1 MAYFD
6 SKFEGT
12 AWHSED
18 SIRVGARDGWSHN
31 ICTRELQGMNVFPPF
46 FFSLESQSLGVMMPT
61 FRVDL
66 FLAQLKLLEISSQ
79 IHLKVC
85 LVNLLLFWWGFQDKV
100 LNS

>member
-1 MAYFD
+1 
-6 SKFEGT
+6 
-12 AWHSED
+12 
-18 SIRVGARDGWSHN
+18 
-31 ICTRELQGMNVFPPF
+31 
-46 FFSLESQSLGVMMPT
+46 MPT